1 LSWVEKT
8 NGALSER
15 FAWHLVAL
23 SDTKLLANKFSE
35 AFEDA
40 ERAQAIYNKLS
51 LKRSY
56 EFARLSYKKGLIAL
70 LRNDFNSA
78 KKNFK
83 VSSVLFSSM
92 PERKKE
98 FAWSEQDLEFATM
111 LSDPGTSRDVL
122 QRLVEYLRVLDGR
135 YSDLLSQPIRERKV
149 HLETVLKIKNK
160 AITVYKEMRD
170 HTKT

>member
-1 LSWVEKT
+1 
-8 NGALSER
+8 
-15 FAWHLVAL
+15 
-23 SDTKLLANKFSE
+23 
-35 AFEDA
+35 
-40 ERAQAIYNKLS
+40 
-51 LKRSY
+51 
-56 EFARLSYKKGLIAL
+56 
-70 LRNDFNSA
+70 
-78 KKNFK
+78 
-83 VSSVLFSSM
+83 M

-98 FAWSEQDLEFATM
+98 FAWSEQDLEFAKM

-160 AITVYKEMRD
+160 AITVYKEMRG